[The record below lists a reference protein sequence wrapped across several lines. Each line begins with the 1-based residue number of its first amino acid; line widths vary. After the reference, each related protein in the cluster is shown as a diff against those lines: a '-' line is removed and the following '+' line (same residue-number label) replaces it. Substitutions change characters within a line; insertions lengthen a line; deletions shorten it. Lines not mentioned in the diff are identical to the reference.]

1 MKCKKIKTKHVFM
14 KKIDGKKEYKVKPM
28 LNKKKDTKETED
40 FKETDFP
47 NHTQS
52 FIIGEL

>member
-28 LNKKKDTKETED
+28 LNKKKDTKILAISL
-40 FKETDFP
+40 TDYKLALKL
-47 NHTQS
+47 TD
-52 FIIGEL
+52 